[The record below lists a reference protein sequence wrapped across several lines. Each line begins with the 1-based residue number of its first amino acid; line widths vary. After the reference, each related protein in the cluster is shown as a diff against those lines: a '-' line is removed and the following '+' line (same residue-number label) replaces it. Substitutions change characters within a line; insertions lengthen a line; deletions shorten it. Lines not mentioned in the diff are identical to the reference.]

1 MAELFP
7 DRRIISKKVHVSSSL
22 IKSLRCS
29 GGIFKRSKIIMA
41 QNYTFKTKKKRIFSI
56 KRGVFGNLSRSH
68 AFWKS
73 QEKKVYDQVLTS
85 QW

>member
-22 IKSLRCS
+22 IKCLRCS

-41 QNYTFKTKKKRIFSI
+41 QNYTFKTKKKM
-56 KRGVFGNLSRSH
+56 
-68 AFWKS
+68 
-73 QEKKVYDQVLTS
+73 
-85 QW
+85 

>member
-22 IKSLRCS
+22 IKCLRCS

-41 QNYTFKTKKKRIFSI
+41 QNYTFKTKKKCRKIEHIDI
-56 KRGVFGNLSRSH
+56 KIMNHEDINNGF
-68 AFWKS
+68 
-73 QEKKVYDQVLTS
+73 
-85 QW
+85 